1 MVPIEASNR
10 LRILNDVMIENNQLN
25 IEQKAGKKLA
35 NLKLEEFGKYPYFLI
50 NSFYT
55 ILFNLTAWM
64 IGLIVKRVFKEQKE
78 QGSLKSNFRD
88 VFAYSLPHFIF
99 IFTVSEFTL
108 LIMYQFQIGFID
120 TTFNKLSLT
129 VAVFCLSYIVMTILF
144 FAKKML
150 KDKISSYNS
159 YAVAREF
166 RFILAIF

>member
-1 MVPIEASNR
+1 
-10 LRILNDVMIENNQLN
+10 
-25 IEQKAGKKLA
+25 
-35 NLKLEEFGKYPYFLI
+35 
-50 NSFYT
+50 
-55 ILFNLTAWM
+55 
-64 IGLIVKRVFKEQKE
+64 
-78 QGSLKSNFRD
+78 
-88 VFAYSLPHFIF
+88 
-99 IFTVSEFTL
+99 
-108 LIMYQFQIGFID
+108 MYQFQIGFID